1 MSKLVDL
8 TGKIFGRLT
17 VLNRVPN
24 RITPKGQSRT
34 MWKCYCI
41 CGNESTI
48 TSKHL
53 TKNKTLSCG
62 CYKAERFIKPHILP
76 EGQAAR
82 NALLSSYKASAQ
94 KRKIVWNLSEEKFDQ
109 LVKNCCVYCGEI
121 PSNVFK
127 GKNGNII
134 YSGIDRVDSLAGYVD
149 TNVVSCCKVCNIAKQ
164 KFTTNEFLDWARR
177 VVSYASRQ
185 IGETV

>member
-1 MSKLVDL
+1 M
-8 TGKIFGRLT
+8 
-17 VLNRVPN
+17 
-24 RITPKGQSRT
+24 
-34 MWKCYCI
+34 
-41 CGNESTI
+41 
-48 TSKHL
+48 
-53 TKNKTLSCG
+53 
-62 CYKAERFIKPHILP
+62 
-76 EGQAAR
+76 
-82 NALLSSYKASAQ
+82 SSYKASAQ